1 MSSLDKQEANNEHL
15 TSARYWEE
23 LLGLREKERLF
34 HDSEAQLAE
43 REQKVAA
50 REARLEA
57 DFSEMHALRA
67 QLLTEKQRM
76 RDGRRD
82 GSDIGDGDDGSLHV
96 GQDKDEQEEETPLEN
111 RILSSMP
118 STIGVDALT
127 REYKLKAS
135 TLAEQLQRQQEE
147 YQEEIRSLTKER
159 DAAVSKLAMF
169 QNTRMTQ
176 KRNSGKVSATE
187 VCTLAMA
194 NPDIEEQSLDASVR
208 VALKGASSKDLFEQ
222 GDGMDETTKN
232 GAAPSARLVL
242 YETKTTPSATSEAL
256 KEHSATHKSEAAI
269 ATASDKEKIRNVRTK
284 IRNPGANSTMVTA
297 PSESPMPGSAY
308 LTGGYSKAL
317 LSMAASVRNN
327 YHGEAQQPSSSAF
340 GKKRDA
346 KAAAKERRELALKK
360 HADRLAKTRQRGG
373 VAMVG
378 SPRSSPR
385 PF

>member
-147 YQEEIRSLTKER
+147 YQEERQ
-159 DAAVSKLAMF
+159 AA
-169 QNTRMTQ
+169 
-176 KRNSGKVSATE
+176 
-187 VCTLAMA
+187 
-194 NPDIEEQSLDASVR
+194 
-208 VALKGASSKDLFEQ
+208 
-222 GDGMDETTKN
+222 
-232 GAAPSARLVL
+232 
-242 YETKTTPSATSEAL
+242 
-256 KEHSATHKSEAAI
+256 
-269 ATASDKEKIRNVRTK
+269 
-284 IRNPGANSTMVTA
+284 
-297 PSESPMPGSAY
+297 
-308 LTGGYSKAL
+308 
-317 LSMAASVRNN
+317 
-327 YHGEAQQPSSSAF
+327 
-340 GKKRDA
+340 
-346 KAAAKERRELALKK
+346 RR
-360 HADRLAKTRQRGG
+360 
-373 VAMVG
+373 
-378 SPRSSPR
+378 
-385 PF
+385 